1 MYADSSTPS
10 NFTVFVLN
18 EQEQLSGS
26 HQNDYLICQ
35 LVQTQGQK
43 KSLGEIKTS
52 LKQTVH
58 VPTDF
63 NSTGTQLQLF
73 ADTCEIF
80 FGDKNVCSTSMRQ
93 LLITFGRNK
102 KTFRDHITLDD
113 LFVAKFMPAIDRRLQ
128 HYFGMC
134 EHVTVSRSQVNNR
147 VLLFCSLMEDLINGQ
162 FIVTLPTT
170 SNIIQCNHI
179 MLIMKTPSA
188 SVVTKRSWWQR
199 WTRTR

>member
-10 NFTVFVLN
+10 NFTVFVFN

-43 KSLGEIKTS
+43 ISLDETKAS

-63 NSTGTQLQLF
+63 NSMGTQLQLF
-73 ADTCEIF
+73 TAACEIF

-93 LLITFGRNK
+93 LLSQ
-102 KTFRDHITLDD
+102 L
-113 LFVAKFMPAIDRRLQ
+113 VA
-128 HYFGMC
+128 
-134 EHVTVSRSQVNNR
+134 
-147 VLLFCSLMEDLINGQ
+147 
-162 FIVTLPTT
+162 
-170 SNIIQCNHI
+170 
-179 MLIMKTPSA
+179 
-188 SVVTKRSWWQR
+188 TKRHSEI
-199 WTRTR
+199 TSH

>member
-10 NFTVFVLN
+10 NFTVFVFN

-43 KSLGEIKTS
+43 KSLDKIKTS

-63 NSTGTQLQLF
+63 NSMGTQLQLF
-73 ADTCEIF
+73 AAACEIF

-93 LLITFGRNK
+93 LLITIGCNK

-113 LFVAKFMPAIDRRLQ
+113 LFVAKFMLSIDRRLQ

-162 FIVTLPTT
+162 FIMTLPTT
-170 SNIIQCNHI
+170 FNIIQCNHI
-179 MLIMKTPSA
+179 MLITKTPPA